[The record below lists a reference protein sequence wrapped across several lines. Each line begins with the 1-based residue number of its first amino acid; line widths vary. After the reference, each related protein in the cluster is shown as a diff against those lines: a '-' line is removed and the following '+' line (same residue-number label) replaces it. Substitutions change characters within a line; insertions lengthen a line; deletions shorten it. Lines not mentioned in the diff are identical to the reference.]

1 MSMETHPSKDI
12 LETLGTELRGKFIVL
27 CVTGSVAAVQ
37 SSEIARLLMRHGAEV
52 VAVFSDAAQEI
63 IHPYL
68 MEWATGNPVITKLT
82 GKIEHVSLAGEH
94 KEKADL
100 ILIAPATANTI
111 SKIAMGIDDTPVTST
126 VTTAFGSGTP
136 LIIVPAMHASMY
148 KHPIL
153 NENIEKL
160 KELGV
165 EFIGPRLEEGK
176 AKIATPKEVVAA
188 VLTKLEAHQDL
199 AKVRF
204 LITAGPTLE
213 YIDPVRIITSK
224 SSGRM
229 GVEIAK
235 AAYERGATVTLV
247 YGHGT
252 VPPPDNV
259 TVINVETTQA
269 MYEAVTSE
277 LSTQEYDVVIAAA
290 AVADWTPKR
299 KRKEKVPTAKTRT
312 LSVAFQP
319 TMKIVDAIKGIQE
332 PVYLVLFKAEHG
344 VTDDELIARA
354 HTRMIKAKA
363 DLIVANDVGREGVG
377 FGTTTNEL
385 FVIDES
391 KKVIHIPKASKANV
405 AHSLL
410 DIIKKQIGRRRA

>member
-1 MSMETHPSKDI
+1 MPMETHPSKDI

-68 MEWATGNPVITKLT
+68 MEWATGNPVITTLT

-160 KELGV
+160 KQLGV

-188 VLTKLEAHQDL
+188 VVAKLGIQHDL
-199 AKVRF
+199 AKMKI

-213 YIDPVRIITSK
+213 YIDPIRIITSK

-229 GVEIAK
+229 GIEIAR
-235 AAYERGATVTLV
+235 AAYERGAKVTLV

-252 VPPPDNV
+252 VTPPDKV

-277 LSTQEYDVVIAAA
+277 LSAHEYDVVIAAA
-290 AVADWTPKR
+290 AVADWTPTKQ
-299 KRKEKVPTAKTRT
+299 RKEKVPTATTKT

-319 TMKIVDAIKGIQE
+319 TVKIVDAIKGVQE
-332 PVYLVLFKAEHG
+332 SVYLVLFKAEHD
-344 VTDDELIARA
+344 VTDDELVTRA
-354 HTRMIKAKA
+354 HKRMGKAKA

-385 FVIDES
+385 FVIDET
-391 KKVIHIPKASKANV
+391 KKVVHIPKASKTQV
-405 AHSLL
+405 AHTLL
-410 DIIKKQIGRRRA
+410 DIIKKRISAR